1 MNSKKYIYL
10 NLNNIENVRP
20 EFDEVVEEF
29 LSQVRA
35 SLNKM
40 DKEQIRKF
48 IDMLVEARGKKILIC
63 GAGRTGLVARAF
75 AMRLM
80 HLGYLVYVIG
90 ETITPSLGK
99 DDILIAISGSGTTT
113 LVIEAAK
120 AAKKVG
126 AKVLAITSFPES
138 PLAQTADHN
147 IILPGRT
154 KISSKTDYFS
164 RQILGVHEP
173 LLPLGTLFETNCLIF
188 LDIIV
193 VEIMNELNITEEEL
207 KKRHANIEGL

>member
-1 MNSKKYIYL
+1 M
-10 NLNNIENVRP
+10 RP
-20 EFDEVVEEF
+20 EFDEVVEEI
-29 LSQVRA
+29 LSQIKD
-35 SLNKM
+35 SLSNM
-40 DKEQIRKF
+40 DREQIRRF

-63 GAGRTGLVARAF
+63 GAGRTGLVSRAF

-80 HLGYLVYVIG
+80 HLGYIVYVIG

-113 LVIEAAK
+113 LVVEAAK

-126 AKVLAITSFPES
+126 AKVLVITSFPDS
-138 PLAQTADHN
+138 PLAKTADHLVV
-147 IILPGRT
+147 LPGRT

-173 LLPLGTLFETNCLIF
+173 LMPLGTLFETNCLIF
-188 LDIIV
+188 LDVIIV
-193 VEIMNELNITEEEL
+193 ELMNELGITEEEL
-207 KKRHANIEGL
+207 KKRHANIEAL